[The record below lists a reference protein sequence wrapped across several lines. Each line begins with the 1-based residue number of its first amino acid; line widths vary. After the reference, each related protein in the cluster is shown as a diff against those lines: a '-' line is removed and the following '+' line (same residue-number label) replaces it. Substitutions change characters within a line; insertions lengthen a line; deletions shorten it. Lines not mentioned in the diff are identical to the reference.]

1 MKPDTLT
8 CDEIIHIYANS
19 QMRSAN
25 FTEAAVHATYI
36 AGLAA
41 LNEID
46 ALRAERDAL
55 WARCEAAERDLAVER
70 GCLSCWYMDDDCP
83 ADCDRHGSRWKWR
96 SVDSPGADQSAPGGA
111 LVNEV
116 CQRS

>member
-46 ALRAERDAL
+46 ALRAKS
-55 WARCEAAERDLAVER
+55 EAAERDLAVER
-70 GCLSCWYMDDDCP
+70 GCTTCWYLNHDCP
-83 ADCDRHGSRWKWR
+83 EDCDCHGCRWKWR
-96 SVDSPGADQSAPGGA
+96 GVDGAGVAQG
-111 LVNEV
+111 VEV
-116 CQRS
+116 EVVRCADCQFLGNH